1 MCNIVKALRDEGK
14 KKKEKNLIYSKCVQK
29 KELYLLYC
37 TVDYYCNFCNKRMF
51 DNHELQNMCEKN
63 SSEFC

>member
-1 MCNIVKALRDEGK
+1 MKAK

>member
-1 MCNIVKALRDEGK
+1 MCNIVKALRYEG